1 FYSWEQVGQSALNGL
16 TNALPG
22 ILIGALS
29 LFGKREAVDARIN
42 LDDILALADKL
53 QLQQF
58 IPQITQFLSADK
70 LQQLQNQFFA
80 TVVAAAGNHWN
91 PATLGQAIQQIV
103 TQFVPQLRQM
113 RIDWEELGQSALN
126 GLATALPSILMG
138 ALSLFGKR
146 EAVDARI
153 NLNDILALAD
163 KLQLQQFIPQVA
175 QFLSSDKLQQLQNQF
190 FATVVAAAGNN
201 WNPAT
206 LGQAIQQI
214 VTQFVPQLRQM
225 RIDWEQVGQSA
236 LNGLTNALPGIL
248 IGALSLFG
256 KREAVDARI
265 NLNDILALADKLQL
279 QQFIPQVA
287 QFLSSDKL
295 QQLQNQ
301 FFATVVAAAGNHWN
315 PATLGQA
322 IQQIVTQF
330 VPQLRQMR
338 IDWEELGQSALNG
351 LATALPS
358 ILMGALSLFG
368 KRDVKMDY
376 EQLIAQLP
384 TDKLAQIVQLV
395 KNTKKNKVLAS
406 LRKLLQ
412 SFFPGYQSRIN
423 FDDLAANVL
432 NHLNNILPII
442 SQSITNILG

>member
-1 FYSWEQVGQSALNGL
+1 KITQALTSQLGGNFDLNAIKDKFRPILQQFLGSRPQGRADFDAILQQIVGAATS
-16 TNALPG
+16 ALPG
-22 ILIGALS
+22 I
-29 LFGKREAVDARIN
+29 V
-42 LDDILALADKL
+42 
-53 QLQQF
+53 
-58 IPQITQFLSADK
+58 
-70 LQQLQNQFFA
+70 
-80 TVVAAAGNHWN
+80 
-91 PATLGQAIQQIV
+91 LGLV
-103 TQFVPQLRQM
+103 
-113 RIDWEELGQSALN
+113 
-126 GLATALPSILMG
+126 
-138 ALSLFGKR
+138 GKR

-163 KLQLQQFIPQVA
+163 KLQLQQFIPQVT

-206 LGQAIQQI
+206 LGLAIQQI

-248 IGALSLFG
+248 IGAISLFG

-265 NLNDILALADKLQL
+265 NLDDILALADKLQL
-279 QQFIPQVA
+279 QQFIPQVT

-351 LATALPS
+351 LANALPS

-368 KRDVKMDY
+368 KRDAKMDY

-384 TDKLAQIVQLV
+384 TDKLAQIVQLI
-395 KNTKKNKVLAS
+395 KNTNKNKVLAS

-412 SFFPGYQSRIN
+412 SFFPGYQGRIN

-432 NHLNNILPII
+432 NHLNSILPVL
-442 SQSITNILG
+442 SQSITNIFG